1 MSLPSLV
8 VTARLSLG
16 TRFEPE
22 NTFWDKTGALGRLAF
37 SDKREGKKPAR
48 EVQRS
53 NQQDGRIED
62 VSRPCC

>member
-1 MSLPSLV
+1 MSSGREQRC
-8 VTARLSLG
+8 A
-16 TRFEPE
+16 E
-22 NTFWDKTGALGRLAF
+22 DKTGALGRLAF

-62 VSRPCC
+62 VSSPCC